1 MKPSVTIHASD
12 LVNCQLHNTSMAALC
27 LYPQASPTICRL
39 PDSGLGD
46 KPPTTDWSSSPRI
59 RHGAAMLLFLSFM
72 QTAAGH
78 IVCYATRQRASTSV
92 IACYHPSAGILL
104 GDCLLPAMSTLSIGY
119 ERPEVTDML
128 LGVPF
133 VMECPCGCCRVVCAR
148 LFALV
153 DIVVEPSRVA
163 PRTCAVEIVDPL
175 SPWAWVEY
183 FV

>member
-78 IVCYATRQRASTSV
+78 IVC
-92 IACYHPSAGILL
+92 CHPSVGIHL
-104 GDCLLPAMSTLSIGY
+104 GDSLLPAKSTLSIGY

-133 VMECPCGCCRVVCAR
+133 VMERPCGCCRVVCAR

-153 DIVVEPSRVA
+153 DIVVEPSRVS
-163 PRTCAVEIVDPL
+163 PL
-175 SPWAWVEY
+175 T
-183 FV
+183 

>member
-12 LVNCQLHNTSMAALC
+12 LVNCQLHNKSMAALC
-27 LYPQASPTICRL
+27 LYPQASPTICPL

-72 QTAAGH
+72 QTTAGQ
-78 IVCYATRQRASTSV
+78 IVCCATHQRASTSV
-92 IACYHPSAGILL
+92 IACYHPSAGIHLS
-104 GDCLLPAMSTLSIGY
+104 GCLLPAMSTLSIGY

-133 VMECPCGCCRVVCAR
+133 VMERPCGCCRVVSGMCQ
-148 LFALV
+148 ALR
-153 DIVVEPSRVA
+153 SR
-163 PRTCAVEIVDPL
+163 RYCR
-175 SPWAWVEY
+175 
-183 FV
+183 

>member
-1 MKPSVTIHASD
+1 MKPSVIIHASD

-72 QTAAGH
+72 QTTAGH
-78 IVCYATRQRASTSV
+78 I
-92 IACYHPSAGILL
+92 ACCCHPSAGIHL
-104 GDCLLPAMSTLSIGY
+104 GDSLLPAKSTLSIGY
-119 ERPEVTDML
+119 ESPEVTDML

-133 VMECPCGCCRVVCAR
+133 VMERPCGCCRVVCAW

-153 DIVVEPSRVA
+153 DIVVEPSRVS
-163 PRTCAVEIVDPL
+163 TLTGAVEIVDPL
-175 SPWAWVEY
+175 SPWAWVED